1 MWKNSLRVSYP
12 GALLYHFFRDGSVEF
27 CFPYIQSTFFYLISY
42 NYTVNSTNII
52 KHLLCIRVCTSG
64 MEYAEVNGR
73 DMVPALLENLNL
85 SPKLQEPSRGSL
97 FLSGHNYISGTLLVV
112 NIC

>member
-1 MWKNSLRVSYP
+1 
-12 GALLYHFFRDGSVEF
+12 
-27 CFPYIQSTFFYLISY
+27 
-42 NYTVNSTNII
+42 
-52 KHLLCIRVCTSG
+52 

-97 FLSGHNYISGTLLVV
+97 FLSGHNYISGTLFVV